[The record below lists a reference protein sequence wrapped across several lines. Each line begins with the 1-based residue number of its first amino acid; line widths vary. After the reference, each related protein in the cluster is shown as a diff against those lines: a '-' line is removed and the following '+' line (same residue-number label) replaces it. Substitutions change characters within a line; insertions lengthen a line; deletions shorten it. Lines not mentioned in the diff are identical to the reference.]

1 MRTRSYGITA
11 NCHQQEKLARCRD
24 LLGHAQPAPNAAP
37 NAADGAPCTDRP
49 VPSDSDAA
57 RCPTCGA
64 PMRVIEILTPTA
76 AAYDTS

>member
-1 MRTRSYGITA
+1 MRIRHYGITA
-11 NCHQQEKLARCRD
+11 NCRRHEKLARCRE
-24 LLGHAQPAPNAAP
+24 LLGQAHPARTSAP
-37 NAADGAPCTDRP
+37 SAADGAPCTDRP
-49 VPSDSDAA
+49 VPSASDAA